1 MALPFLTE
9 CSCGQPRPTPPGLS
23 RPEVLATSTCHVHRR
38 RRKVCV
44 LRSRSDAALKVGPS
58 SHPSKGYAVLPTSRF
73 VRALQVT
80 FALPGLVC
88 LSAAIVGVSHWLIF
102 LVAAGAFL
110 GVVLLLEVSASAV
123 RVEFRSD
130 GIVDIRQAWQRWT
143 LKLGTDTALARIS
156 DESLQGEGGG
166 ELNGLATIGGSG
178 CSLVTLSG
186 HSSKSVDALGIW
198 LASALQLRE
207 PTQEEA
213 VLALVC
219 SRVSAQFCWP
229 WHRAASNAPVES

>member
-1 MALPFLTE
+1 MPRPSLTE
-9 CSCGQPRPTPPGLS
+9 CSCGQPRPAPAG
-23 RPEVLATSTCHVHRR
+23 RPRPDILATSTCHVHRR

-58 SHPSKGYAVLPTSRF
+58 SHASNGYAVLPTSRF

-88 LSAAIVGVSHWLIF
+88 LSVAIGCVSHWLIF

-143 LKLGTDTALARIS
+143 LRLGSDTAVARIS

-166 ELNGLATIGGSG
+166 ETNGLATIGYPF
-178 CSLVTLSG
+178 
-186 HSSKSVDALGIW
+186 H
-198 LASALQLRE
+198 
-207 PTQEEA
+207 
-213 VLALVC
+213 
-219 SRVSAQFCWP
+219 
-229 WHRAASNAPVES
+229 APVVAQAGGAW

>member
-1 MALPFLTE
+1 MALTE

-23 RPEVLATSTCHVHRR
+23 GPEVLATSTCHVHRR
-38 RRKVCV
+38 RRRVCV
-44 LRSRSDAALKVGPS
+44 LRSRSDAALIKVSPS
-58 SHPSKGYAVLPTSRF
+58 SDASTGIAALPTSRF
-73 VRALQVT
+73 VKAVQVT
-80 FALPGLVC
+80 LALPGLVC
-88 LSAAIVGVSHWLIF
+88 LSVAIGCVSHWLIF

-143 LKLGTDTALARIS
+143 LRLGSDTAVARIS
-156 DESLQGEGGG
+156 DQSLQGEGGG
-166 ELNGLATIGGSG
+166 ETNGLATIGGSG
-178 CSLVTLSG
+178 CSLVMLSG

-213 VLALVC
+213 VLALGC
-219 SRVSAQFCWP
+219 SRVSAQFSWP
-229 WHRAASNAPVES
+229 WRRAESNAPVES